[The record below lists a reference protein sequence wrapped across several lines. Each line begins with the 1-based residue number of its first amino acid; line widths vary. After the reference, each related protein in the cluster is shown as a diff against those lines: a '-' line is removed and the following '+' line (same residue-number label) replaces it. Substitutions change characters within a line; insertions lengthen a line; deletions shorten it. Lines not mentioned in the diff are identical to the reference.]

1 MKQALNSKM
10 KWRMVLPSATFFAS
24 AAALLALAGFAV
36 AQDGL
41 TPPPAGKAK
50 SQHQIDMEEGF
61 RRNPTLKIG
70 AQAPDFNLMGIDG
83 KKHTLADWKSSPVL
97 AVMFI
102 CNHCPAS
109 QLYEDRILKMVNDYK
124 AKGVQF
130 IAIQPNSVASLAP
143 HELNFADVDDSLK
156 SMKIHAAFKQF
167 NFPYLYDGDTQEVA
181 HVYGPKNTPHI
192 FIFDKE
198 RKLRYEG
205 RIDDAM
211 REDRVKITDARNAID
226 SLVAGKAVE
235 FPERPVFGCSIKW
248 KYQTERREE
257 ELAEWKALPVK
268 LESIDAAGLK
278 KLRSNPDGKY
288 LMINFWATW
297 CGPCVEE
304 FDDVLQTH
312 LWYRSR
318 DFEVVTVSTDTPEA
332 RPAVLK
338 FLNQHHSAVRNYQFA
353 TDDVYALQE
362 AFDKKWDS
370 GVPFTI
376 VLAPDGKVMY
386 QEAGEI
392 SMMKLRRNILARLP
406 ELGYIGNDA
415 YWAKSIGLP
424 VAK

>member
-1 MKQALNSKM
+1 MRDFSEAAKRRLN
-10 KWRMVLPSATFFAS
+10 VFVPVACV
-24 AAALLALAGFAV
+24 ALAAV
-36 AQDGL
+36 VAGYGQEGENL
-41 TPPPAGKAK
+41 TPRPQNGAK

-61 RRNPTLKIG
+61 RLNPTLAIG

-83 KKHTLADWKSSPVL
+83 RKHTLADWRSSPVL

-109 QLYEDRILKMVNDYK
+109 QLYEDRILKMVSDYK

-130 IAIQPNSVASLAP
+130 IAIQPNAVAALAP

-156 SMKIHAAFKQF
+156 SMKVHAAFKQF
-167 NFPYLYDGDTQEVA
+167 NFPYLYDGDAQEIA
-181 HVYGPKNTPHI
+181 HLYGPKNTPHI

-211 REDRVKITDARNAID
+211 REDHVKITDARNAID
-226 SLVAGKAVE
+226 ALVAGKTVE
-235 FPERPVFGCSIKW
+235 FPQRPVFGCSIKW
-248 KYQTERREE
+248 NHQTGRREE
-257 ELAEWKALPVK
+257 ELAEWKAQPVK
-268 LESIDAAGLK
+268 LEPVDAAGLK

-318 DFEVVTVSTDTPEA
+318 DFEVVTVSTDPPEA
-332 RPAVLK
+332 KAAVLK
-338 FLNQHHSAVRNYQFA
+338 FLNQHHSAVRNLQFA
-353 TDDVYALQE
+353 SDDVYALQE

-376 VLAPDGKVMY
+376 VLAPDGKVIY
-386 QEAGEI
+386 QEMGEI
-392 SMMKLRRNILARLP
+392 SMLKLRRNILAHLP
-406 ELGYIGNDA
+406 DLGYIGNA
-415 YWAKSIGLP
+415 NYWAKSIGLP
-424 VAK
+424 AAK

>member
-1 MKQALNSKM
+1 MDTSKNSGRNRRLKFL
-10 KWRMVLPSATFFAS
+10 LPIGFAAFATF
-24 AAALLALAGFAV
+24 AAIYG
-36 AQDGL
+36 QEGEGL
-41 TPPPAGKAK
+41 PQRAKNAPK

-61 RRNPTLKIG
+61 RLNPTLAIG
-70 AQAPDFNLMGIDG
+70 APAPDFNLSGIDG

-97 AVMFI
+97 AVLFI

-109 QLYEDRILKMVNDYK
+109 QLYENRILKMVTDYK

-130 IAIQPNSVASLAP
+130 IAIQPNAVAALAP
-143 HELNFADVDDSLK
+143 HELNFADVDDSLE
-156 SMKIHAAFKQF
+156 SMKIHAKFKQF
-167 NFPYLYDGDTQEVA
+167 NFPYLYDGDTQNIA
-181 HVYGPKNTPHI
+181 HLFGPKNTPHI

-211 REDRVKITDARNAID
+211 REDRVKVTDARNAID
-226 SLVAGKAVE
+226 QLAAGKAVE
-235 FPERPVFGCSIKW
+235 FPQRPVFGCSIKW
-248 KYQTERREE
+248 KHQTGRRVEE
-257 ELAEWKALPVK
+257 MKEWMAQPVK
-268 LESIDAAGLK
+268 LEPIDAAGLK
-278 KLRSNPDGKY
+278 KLRTNPDKKY

-304 FDDVLQTH
+304 FDDVLKTH

-318 DFEVVTVSTDTPEA
+318 EFEVVTVSTDPPEA
-332 RPAVLK
+332 KAAVLK

-376 VLAPDGKVMY
+376 VIAPDGKVIY

-392 SMMKLRRNILARLP
+392 SMLKMRRTVLSYLP
-406 ELGYIGNDA
+406 DLGYIGNA
-415 YWAKSIGLP
+415 NYWAKSMGL
-424 VAK
+424 AR